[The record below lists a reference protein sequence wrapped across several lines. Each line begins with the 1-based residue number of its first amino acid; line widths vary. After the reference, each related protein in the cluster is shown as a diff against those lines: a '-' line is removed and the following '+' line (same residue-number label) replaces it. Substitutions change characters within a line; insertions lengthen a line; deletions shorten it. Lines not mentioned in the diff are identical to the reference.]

1 MIIYTPPAVDR
12 ESDCDSFTVLGKRM
26 DALSFHNHPFAAS
39 CLGHRWASTYNEAN
53 SDTPLITKLRPEL
66 YLTNSR
72 EPNNDFIKDWGVS
85 MPEEEEPP
93 YYDDERP
100 WEYAIYHRQ
109 FFNGDLSNEVDLRKR
124 LEESR
129 SNNGWMDWVA
139 TLFTEKAWHL
149 LKPVVRSAEKGNAS
163 AIMAIS
169 WLTHRL
175 TSSLE
180 RITRCNGEEVRKISA
195 NRFYWPVLH
204 SPHPQLKPEQQD
216 SYIINLRMG
225 SKLPVRVDHARW
237 ADNSLSTLTLEL
249 ISFIDRLRTYP
260 KEPPAFDPHL
270 DFEGQCELG
279 EVCWALPKLTKKT
292 ASSEW
297 WPVISAVFSFSY
309 PSPLGVEEFRMMV
322 QYQQDSPG
330 VFRSAFLKALKA
342 KLISLSRT

>member
-1 MIIYTPPAVDR
+1 V
-12 ESDCDSFTVLGKRM
+12 G
-26 DALSFHNHPFAAS
+26 
-39 CLGHRWASTYNEAN
+39 
-53 SDTPLITKLRPEL
+53 
-66 YLTNSR
+66 
-72 EPNNDFIKDWGVS
+72 
-85 MPEEEEPP
+85 
-93 YYDDERP
+93 
-100 WEYAIYHRQ
+100 
-109 FFNGDLSNEVDLRKR
+109 
-124 LEESR
+124 
-129 SNNGWMDWVA
+129 
-139 TLFTEKAWHL
+139 
-149 LKPVVRSAEKGNAS
+149 
-163 AIMAIS
+163 
-169 WLTHRL
+169 
-175 TSSLE
+175 
-180 RITRCNGEEVRKISA
+180 EVRKISA

-225 SKLPVRVDHARW
+225 SKLPVRVDQARW

-260 KEPPAFDPHL
+260 KEPPAFDPHR